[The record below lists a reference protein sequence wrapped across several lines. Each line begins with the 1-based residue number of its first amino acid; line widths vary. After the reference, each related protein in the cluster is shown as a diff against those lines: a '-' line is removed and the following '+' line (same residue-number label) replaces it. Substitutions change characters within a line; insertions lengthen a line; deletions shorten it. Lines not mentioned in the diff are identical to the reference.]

1 MTTVLKPK
9 RSEVQYSIPGTND
22 LQVGELAMNI
32 RDGKFYTKDSFNVVK
47 EIGGAGSVSF
57 QTVLSNGNKTT
68 YDVWLNGSNLVFEGN
83 YENAFHTNLTVVEP
97 TQTRTIAL
105 PNDNGTLAM
114 DGDALAYSIVF
125 G

>member
-9 RSEVQYSIPGTND
+9 RSEVQYSIPGTSD

>member
-1 MTTVLKPK
+1 MTTILKPK
-9 RSEVQYSIPGTND
+9 RSEVQYSIPGAND
-22 LQVGELAMNI
+22 LEVGELAMNI

-68 YDVWLNGSNLVFEGN
+68 YDIWLNGSNLIFEGN
-83 YENAFHTNLTVVEP
+83 YENAFRTNLGVVEP
-97 TQTRTIAL
+97 TQTRNVLI

>member
-9 RSEVQYSIPGTND
+9 RSEVQYSIPGTSD

-57 QTVLSNGNKTT
+57 QTVLGNGNKTT
-68 YDVWLNGSNLVFEGN
+68 YDIWLNGSNLVFEGN